1 MLMGNVFQGNKSSA
15 EDTKRCKWE
24 EKNYQ
29 NDFEQKGEEY
39 FGLLKH
45 LFFLN
50 PKLLEGDF

>member
-1 MLMGNVFQGNKSSA
+1 MPSFVNGK
-15 EDTKRCKWE
+15 K
-24 EKNYQ
+24 KNYQ

-50 PKLLEGDF
+50 PKLFEGDF

>member
-1 MLMGNVFQGNKSSA
+1 MLRIPSFVNGEK
-15 EDTKRCKWE
+15 
-24 EKNYQ
+24 KNYQ